1 MKPRIYLSGPIYGTT
16 DKDQKWRTVVAK
28 KLSKWYEILDPLKR
42 DYRKTKFN
50 CVNSRDIVL
59 GDLKELDHSN
69 VIIANCERP
78 GWGTAMEIFY
88 GHMKGKPILF
98 FTSNKNP
105 SPWLLSH
112 ARNVK
117 TLENAVKELKKFRNT
132 ILKCEGAFA

>member
-1 MKPRIYLSGPIYGTT
+1 MKPRIYLSGAIYGTT
-16 DKDQKWRTVVAK
+16 DNDQEWRTIINK
-28 KLSKWYEILDPLKR
+28 KLNKWYEIIDPLKR

-50 CVNSRDIVL
+50 YVNSRDIVL
-59 GDLKELDHSN
+59 GDLKDLDHSH
-69 VIIANCERP
+69 VIIANCEKP

-112 ARNVK
+112 ARNVH
-117 TLENAVKELKKFRNT
+117 TIDNAINKLKKFRKT
-132 ILKCEGAFA
+132 IIECGI

>member
-16 DKDQKWRTVVAK
+16 DKDQKWRIVVAK

-42 DYRKTKFN
+42 DYRKIKFN

-78 GWGTAMEIFY
+78 GCLREE
-88 GHMKGKPILF
+88 
-98 FTSNKNP
+98 S
-105 SPWLLSH
+105 
-112 ARNVK
+112 
-117 TLENAVKELKKFRNT
+117 
-132 ILKCEGAFA
+132 